1 MAATERPVTAR
12 RSPAVELAPDD
23 VRLCEA
29 ILARAG
35 ISLGDFRSAPLAR
48 RVQAVLRA
56 IRACDARQALSLVE
70 HSIDA
75 HRRAL
80 SALLIGH
87 TLPFR
92 DESVFASLREFVI
105 PRLDAR
111 PRVWSM
117 GSSRGLE
124 LLSVVLLLEERA
136 IPPGKLRASDLRA
149 LDPLHDHT
157 LARDFAAGVPA
168 EFAELAARATADWI
182 RQQVQAIDWR
192 QENVLSAD
200 CDGHWDLI
208 LCRNLA
214 IYLEAESA
222 TRLWR
227 RIAAAL
233 KPGGFLIV
241 GKAERPVVAGL
252 HRCGPCIYK
261 RPRVPLAGG
270 SNGA

>member
-1 MAATERPVTAR
+1 
-12 RSPAVELAPDD
+12 
-23 VRLCEA
+23 
-29 ILARAG
+29 
-35 ISLGDFRSAPLAR
+35 
-48 RVQAVLRA
+48 
-56 IRACDARQALSLVE
+56 LVE
-70 HSIDA
+70 HSADA

-92 DESVFASLREFVI
+92 DESVFGSLREFVI
-105 PRLDAR
+105 PRLDPR

-117 GSSRGLE
+117 GCSRGLE
-124 LLSVVLLLEERA
+124 LLSVALLLEERA
-136 IPPGKLRASDLRA
+136 IAPGKLRASDLRA
-149 LDPLHDHT
+149 LDPLHDYA

-168 EFAELAARATADWI
+168 EFAELAARAPADWI

-192 QENVLSAD
+192 QENVLSTE

-227 RIAAAL
+227 RVATAL

-252 HRCGPCIYK
+252 HRCGPCIYTLH
-261 RPRVPLAGG
+261 RSPLAGG
-270 SNGA
+270 RHVA